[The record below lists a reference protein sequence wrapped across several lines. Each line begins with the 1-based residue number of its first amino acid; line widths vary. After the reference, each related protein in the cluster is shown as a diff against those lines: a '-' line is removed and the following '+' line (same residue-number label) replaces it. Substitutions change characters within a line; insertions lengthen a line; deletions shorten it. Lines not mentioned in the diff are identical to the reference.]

1 MALTRVTNDLQDSY
15 NYPLICDDISGFLNG
30 QTMTFTLKVN
40 GLDINSVADS
50 RNVQVELNGKIQRPY
65 ISERVMPWIMEY
77 TPNGAYKIVGNTII
91 FYNPPAAGDVV
102 SLVITKP
109 GTYTQSMTN
118 SYSPRPIVF
127 GD

>member
-1 MALTRVTNDLQDSY
+1 
-15 NYPLICDDISGFLNG
+15 
-30 QTMTFTLKVN
+30 MTFTLKVN